1 MSKVTEQLSQWREER
16 GISINGNIIESLEEE
31 VDELDVAL
39 LNDDNH
45 EIIDALCDIVVFSI
59 NEIEAR
65 GYEFEQC
72 MLETI
77 KEISSRKQDPKQKE
91 RWANDDKLKRLQKW
105 KKFKEQDKKTLYKAD
120 YSKCKI
126 KGKNNEI

>member
-1 MSKVTEQLSQWREER
+1 MSKP
-16 GISINGNIIESLEEE
+16 LEDIMNLNLNRYGSEFDYNSFRDTFMEE
-31 VDELDVAL
+31 VDEMFEALEDGDIDEFLDGA
-39 LNDDNH
+39 ND
-45 EIIDALCDIVVFSI
+45 CIVVLAGGI
-59 NEIEAR
+59 TKH
-65 GYEFEQC
+65 GYNPHETL
-72 MLETI
+72 LETI

-126 KGKNNEI
+126 EGK